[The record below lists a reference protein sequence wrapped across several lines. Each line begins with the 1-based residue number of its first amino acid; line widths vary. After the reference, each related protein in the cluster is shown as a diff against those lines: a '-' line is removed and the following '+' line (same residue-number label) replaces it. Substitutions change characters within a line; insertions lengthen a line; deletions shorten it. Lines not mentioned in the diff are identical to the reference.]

1 MVGDSEADRS
11 RARDTVHA
19 LFEGVLALEGS
30 ITGEHGIGLSK
41 MEYLSMQLDQP
52 EIALMQ
58 RIKKAF
64 DPEGILNPGKIFGE
78 PAP

>member
-11 RARDTVHA
+11 RARDTVRA